1 MHRASVQLTA
11 CLAAARARLA
21 LQLQTR
27 AQQTAASEKI
37 EVFIDGNKVLVEPGL
52 TILQACALVGI
63 DIPRFCYHDRLSIA
77 GNCRMCLVEVEKS
90 MKPVASCAMP
100 VTKGMKIKTNSD
112 LTKKARESVME
123 FLLVNHPL
131 DCPIC
136 DQGGECDLQDQSM
149 AFGSDRSRHQVE
161 YDGKRAV
168 EDKNIGP
175 LVKTIMTRC
184 IQCTRCVRFANEIA
198 GVPDLGT
205 TGRGNELQIGTYV
218 EKLFASELSGNVID
232 ICPIGTYVEKLFASE
247 LSGNVIDICP
257 VGALTSKPYS
267 FMARPWETRKTES
280 VDVMDATGSNIVV
293 SHRTGEVLRV
303 LPRLNEDVN
312 EEWISDKTRFAID
325 GLKRQ
330 RLLTPMIKDAGGSL
344 RPCSW
349 EEALFAVASK
359 IRQTH
364 ATQIAAVA
372 GPLNDLGV
380 AVEKQPEYLAESL
393 MALKDLMN
401 RFNTELVCTE
411 ESFTSASGGS
421 DLRSNYIMNDG
432 IIGVEDTDVLLLVG
446 TNPRYEA
453 PIFNARI
460 RKSFIHNDLE
470 VGLIGAD
477 VDLTYDYTYLGES
490 GKALDGLIAGK
501 GDFAKLSNS
510 AKRPMIVVGSAMLK
524 GNSGAALLAKVQQL
538 ADKLHNG
545 SADKSK
551 KIINIL
557 QRSASQVGALDIG
570 YKGGVETILKSPK
583 PIKLLY
589 LLGADDGVISRRDL
603 DKDAFVV
610 YQGHNGDLG
619 AEMADIILPGAAY
632 TEKEGIYVNTEGR
645 PQKGYPAVAPPG
657 EARHDW
663 KIIRAIS
670 EVAGKKLHYDDIQQL
685 RARLSEGYPAVAPP
699 GEARHDWKII
709 RAISEVAGKKLHYDD
724 IQQLRARLSEVA
736 PHLIRYGDVEE
747 ATFFT
752 QASQLAEAGEVSGSL
767 RPSQLELADFYMT
780 NAVTRASPTMA
791 ECVRAA
797 RANKE
802 NPYLD
807 APKIHAAS
815 AV

>member
-1 MHRASVQLTA
+1 MFCPVVDEVV
-11 CLAAARARLA
+11 
-21 LQLQTR
+21 LQ
-27 AQQTAASEKI
+27 
-37 EVFIDGNKVLVEPGL
+37 
-52 TILQACALVGI
+52 
-63 DIPRFCYHDRLSIA
+63 
-77 GNCRMCLVEVEKS
+77 
-90 MKPVASCAMP
+90 PVASCAMP

-205 TGRGNELQIGTYV
+205 TGRGNELQ
-218 EKLFASELSGNVID
+218 
-232 ICPIGTYVEKLFASE
+232 IGTYVEKLFASE

-501 GDFAKLSNS
+501 GDFAKVCPLS
-510 AKRPMIVVGSAMLK
+510 
-524 GNSGAALLAKVQQL
+524 
-538 ADKLHNG
+538 
-545 SADKSK
+545 
-551 KIINIL
+551 
-557 QRSASQVGALDIG
+557 
-570 YKGGVETILKSPK
+570 
-583 PIKLLY
+583 
-589 LLGADDGVISRRDL
+589 
-603 DKDAFVV
+603 
-610 YQGHNGDLG
+610 
-619 AEMADIILPGAAY
+619 
-632 TEKEGIYVNTEGR
+632 
-645 PQKGYPAVAPPG
+645 
-657 EARHDW
+657 RHFYF
-663 KIIRAIS
+663 
-670 EVAGKKLHYDDIQQL
+670 LF
-685 RARLSEGYPAVAPP
+685 LSY
-699 GEARHDWKII
+699 
-709 RAISEVAGKKLHYDD
+709 
-724 IQQLRARLSEVA
+724 
-736 PHLIRYGDVEE
+736 
-747 ATFFT
+747 
-752 QASQLAEAGEVSGSL
+752 
-767 RPSQLELADFYMT
+767 
-780 NAVTRASPTMA
+780 
-791 ECVRAA
+791 
-797 RANKE
+797 
-802 NPYLD
+802 
-807 APKIHAAS
+807 
-815 AV
+815 